1 MAEKKKAER
10 FVSPKGIASYPHL
23 TKPDTKFNPD
33 GEYKVSLIVAGD
45 DASKIVDFLTEQH
58 KAAVAR
64 AKKENAGKRVKESEL
79 PFIENDDDGTVT
91 FKFKMKAKVAP
102 KKGDPFEQK
111 PALFDA
117 KGKPLTGD
125 PKVGGGS
132 VIKVSYEVVPY
143 YTAIAG
149 AGVSLRMKAV
159 QIIELKEYS
168 GGGTA
173 ESYGFGEE
181 EGFEAGEDD
190 NDNANDPPFDADKPA
205 AGGSAGGGDCKQSGE
220 DEDF

>member
-1 MAEKKKAER
+1 MAEKNKAER
-10 FVSPKGIASYPHL
+10 FVSPKGTASYPYL

-45 DASKIVDFLTEQH
+45 DASKAIDFLTEQH
-58 KAAVAR
+58 EAAVAK
-64 AKKENAGKRVKESEL
+64 AKKENAGKRVKEGDL
-79 PFIENDDDGTVT
+79 PFIENDDGTVT
-91 FKFKMKAKVAP
+91 FKFKLKAKVTP

-117 KGKPLTGD
+117 KGKPLVGD
-125 PKVGGGS
+125 LKVGSGS

-149 AGVSLRMKAV
+149 AGISLRLKAV

-168 GGGTA
+168 GGGNA

-181 EGFEAGEDD
+181 EGFEADEDGT
-190 NDNANDPPFDADKPA
+190 PPFDADEPT
-205 AGGSAGGGDCKQSGE
+205 AGDNAGCE

>member
-1 MAEKKKAER
+1 MTEKKKAER
-10 FVSPKGIASYPHL
+10 FVSPRGIASYPHL

-45 DASKIVDFLTEQH
+45 VASKAIDFLTEH
-58 KAAVAR
+58 HESAVAK

-79 PFIENDDDGTVT
+79 PFSMNDDGTVT
-91 FKFKMKAKVAP
+91 FKFKMKAKVTP
-102 KKGDPFEQK
+102 KKGDTFEQK

-117 KGKPLTGD
+117 KGKPLTGET
-125 PKVGGGS
+125 KVGGGS
-132 VIKVSYEVVPY
+132 IIKVSYDVVPY

-149 AGVSLRMKAV
+149 AGVSLRLKAV

-168 GGGTA
+168 VGGSA

-181 EGFEAGEDD
+181 EGFEASEEDTQ
-190 NDNANDPPFDADKPA
+190 PFDADEPP
-205 AGGSAGGGDCKQSGE
+205 AGGDEGE
-220 DEDF
+220 DF

>member
-10 FVSPKGIASYPHL
+10 FVSPKGIASYPYL

-33 GEYKVSLIVAGD
+33 GEYKVSLIVSGG
-45 DASKIVDFLTEQH
+45 DASKAIAFLTEQH
-58 KAAVAR
+58 KAAVAK
-64 AKKENAGKRVKESEL
+64 AQKENAGKRVKESEL
-79 PFIENDDDGTVT
+79 PFIENDDGTVT
-91 FKFKMKAKVAP
+91 FKFKLKAKVTP
-102 KKGDPFEQK
+102 KKGDQFEQK

-117 KGKPLTGD
+117 KGKPLNGE

-149 AGVSLRMKAV
+149 AGVSLRLKAV

-168 GGGTA
+168 GGGDA
-173 ESYGFGEE
+173 ESYGFCEE
-181 EGFEAGEDD
+181 EGFEADEDA
-190 NDNANDPPFDADKPA
+190 NAPPFAADEPA
-205 AGGSAGGGDCKQSGE
+205 AGGSEGGDE
-220 DEDF
+220 EDF

>member
-10 FVSPKGIASYPHL
+10 FVSPKGIASYPYL
-23 TKPDTKFNPD
+23 TNPDTKFNPD

-45 DASKIVDFLTEQH
+45 DASKAIDFLTEKH
-58 KAAVAR
+58 NASVAQ
-64 AKKENAGKRVKESEL
+64 AKKENAGKRVKEGEL
-79 PFIENDDDGTVT
+79 PFIENDDGTVT
-91 FKFKMKAKVAP
+91 FKFKMKAKVTP

-117 KGKPLTGD
+117 KGKPLTGE
-125 PKVGGGS
+125 PKIGGGS
-132 VIKVSYEVVPY
+132 TIKVSYEVVPY

-149 AGVSLRMKAV
+149 AGVSLRLKAV

-168 GGGTA
+168 GGGNA

-181 EGFEAGEDD
+181 EGFEADDED
-190 NDNANDPPFDADKPA
+190 NDPPFDTDKTT
-205 AGGSAGGGDCKQSGE
+205 AGGDTGGADE
-220 DEDF
+220 EDF

>member
-1 MAEKKKAER
+1 MAEKKKVER
-10 FVSPKGIASYPHL
+10 FVSPKGIASYPYL
-23 TKPDTKFNPD
+23 TNPDTKFNPD

-45 DASKIVDFLTEQH
+45 DASKAIDFLTEKH
-58 KAAVAR
+58 NAAVAQ
-64 AKKENAGKRVKESEL
+64 AKKENAGKRVKEGEL
-79 PFIENDDDGTVT
+79 PCIENDDGTVT
-91 FKFKMKAKVAP
+91 FKFKMKAKVTP

-117 KGKPLTGD
+117 KGKPLTGE

-132 VIKVSYEVVPY
+132 TIKVSYEVVPY

-149 AGVSLRMKAV
+149 AGISLRLKAV

-168 GGGTA
+168 GGGNA

-190 NDNANDPPFDADKPA
+190 TPPFDTDAP
-205 AGGSAGGGDCKQSGE
+205 SAGGGDE
-220 DEDF
+220 EDF

>member
-1 MAEKKKAER
+1 MTEKKKAER

-45 DASKIVDFLTEQH
+45 VASKAIDFLTEQH
-58 KAAVAR
+58 EAAVAK

-79 PFIENDDDGTVT
+79 PFIENDDGTVT
-91 FKFKMKAKVAP
+91 FKFKLKAKVTP

-117 KGKPLTGD
+117 KGKPLTGE

-132 VIKVSYEVVPY
+132 TIKVCYEVVPY

-149 AGVSLRMKAV
+149 AGVSLRLKAV

-168 GGGTA
+168 GGGNA
-173 ESYGFGEE
+173 ESYGFCEE
-181 EGFEAGEDD
+181 DGFEAGEDD
-190 NDNANDPPFDADKPA
+190 TPTFAADEPT
-205 AGGSAGGGDCKQSGE
+205 AGGEEA
-220 DEDF
+220 DF

>member
-10 FVSPKGIASYPHL
+10 FVSPKGLASYPYL

-45 DASKIVDFLTEQH
+45 DASKAIAFLTEKH
-58 KAAVAR
+58 NASVAQ
-64 AKKENAGKRVKESEL
+64 AKKENAGKRVKEGEL
-79 PFIENDDDGTVT
+79 PFIENDDGTVT
-91 FKFKMKAKVAP
+91 FKFKMKAKVTP

-117 KGKPLTGD
+117 KGKPLTGE

-132 VIKVSYEVVPY
+132 TIKVSYEVVPY

-149 AGVSLRMKAV
+149 AGVSLRLKAV

-168 GGGTA
+168 GGGNA

-181 EGFEAGEDD
+181 EGFEADEED
-190 NDNANDPPFDADKPA
+190 NDPPFDTDETT
-205 AGGSAGGGDCKQSGE
+205 AGGNTGGNDE
-220 DEDF
+220 EDF